1 MSKDSAFAVQY
12 SLRALGQKV
21 RADGVVGSET
31 RAALDALPENQKKAI
46 VELQALLPKAQ
57 SVGNSRV
64 RFTTAEVDSAVPR
77 ISQKIGVPASYYQF
91 LIPIENFVVAGG
103 FETTVSGSFRGLGQ
117 FNRQTWDGLRR
128 LGRNLPAFEEGSAQL
143 NASLY
148 AIGFLYL
155 ENKRAYEASFK
166 GRVFTHE
173 IAYLYHNQGAPAAE
187 QYLTSGR
194 LVYPKQSEAAVAA
207 VAAARNQHVKESWA

>member
-1 MSKDSAFAVQY
+1 MSKDSALAVQY

-21 RADGVVGSET
+21 RADGIVGSET
-31 RAALDALPENQKKAI
+31 RNALEALPATQKKAI

-57 SVGNSRV
+57 SVAGRV
-64 RFTTAEVDSAVPR
+64 RFTNAEINSAVAR
-77 ISQKIGVPASYYQF
+77 ISSEIGAPASYYQF

-128 LGRNLPAFEEGSAQL
+128 LGRNLPAFEEGSSQL

-155 ENKRAYEASFK
+155 ENKKAYEGSFK
-166 GRVFTHE
+166 GRVFTNE

-194 LVYPKQSEAAVAA
+194 LVYPKQSANAVAV

>member
-1 MSKDSAFAVQY
+1 
-12 SLRALGQKV
+12 
-21 RADGVVGSET
+21 
-31 RAALDALPENQKKAI
+31 
-46 VELQALLPKAQ
+46 
-57 SVGNSRV
+57 
-64 RFTTAEVDSAVPR
+64 
-77 ISQKIGVPASYYQF
+77 QF

-166 GRVFTHE
+166 GRVLTHE
-173 IAYLYHNQGAPAAE
+173 IAYLYHNQGAPDGYVERATLRYIWE
-187 QYLTSGR
+187 HFQCTMQFS
-194 LVYPKQSEAAVAA
+194 
-207 VAAARNQHVKESWA
+207 VKPLHASDPLYANLRCRKGL